1 MKFLTIGRAAP
12 LGLLLAASQAF
23 AQSQSAD
30 VEFVRP
36 SFGYGSFQ
44 GVDVPMVRSPKA
56 FRYGTLI
63 QFQRDPLTLYNA
75 DTQQEIGAVVTNR
88 ANLSFGVSVDL
99 SERFSMNLLLPTA
112 YNWGTEIQEF
122 SADGFGLGD
131 IGVGTRL
138 IMLKTRRDAFNI
150 GFRGGLTLP
159 TGRQDA
165 WLGESGVRVGAGLLA
180 AANMGPVRLATDVG
194 VGTRTE
200 LVTDEDF
207 RLGTELLWG
216 NGLRV
221 ALPAAMRTAFTAQ
234 VLMRTGFKDFLQ
246 GGAETGLE
254 AMGGVQFLPSSNVT
268 VDVGAGRGFNE
279 GYGTTDMRILSQLTI
294 QSVPKPPPPPPE
306 PIEPPP
312 PPPPPPPVI
321 EDPPDPVFEEGEI
334 AKVYLDQIIIR
345 DKIDFIVDTNIVK
358 DYSRPVLQALAEVI
372 NTTGQIGHLVIEGHA
387 SQEGT
392 FEYNYALSEKRARRI
407 WEELVKEGVHPDRI
421 SYRGMGEVVPLE
433 GFEGEEEANLD
444 KNRRVEFH
452 IVHQFDTVEDMPEY
466 PETTLL
472 PWNGNATAITT
483 PPRPEPE
490 PEPEPEVDEFGLP
503 IGPDD
508 SFDFGDD
515 GGEDE

>member
-1 MKFLTIGRAAP
+1 VKFLTIGRAAP
-12 LGLLLAASQAF
+12 LGLLLAANQAF

-268 VDVGAGRGFNE
+268 IDVGAGRGFNE

-294 QSVPKPPPPPPE
+294 QSVAAAAAVVLRSQAPPQQVQDNRRPRAAQPVPPKRPFSQREPSTACSKSSRPLLPAYKPPGGTNSVAAWPNPCRPKRPP
-306 PIEPPP
+306 
-312 PPPPPPPVI
+312 
-321 EDPPDPVFEEGEI
+321 
-334 AKVYLDQIIIR
+334 
-345 DKIDFIVDTNIVK
+345 
-358 DYSRPVLQALAEVI
+358 S
-372 NTTGQIGHLVIEGHA
+372 
-387 SQEGT
+387 
-392 FEYNYALSEKRARRI
+392 KRAS
-407 WEELVKEGVHPDRI
+407 P
-421 SYRGMGEVVPLE
+421 
-433 GFEGEEEANLD
+433 
-444 KNRRVEFH
+444 
-452 IVHQFDTVEDMPEY
+452 
-466 PETTLL
+466 
-472 PWNGNATAITT
+472 ITT
-483 PPRPEPE
+483 RSWWATTEPWRP
-490 PEPEPEVDEFGLP
+490 
-503 IGPDD
+503 
-508 SFDFGDD
+508 
-515 GGEDE
+515 